1 MSVSGGH
8 LGLRSGIGLVVSNM
22 VGAGVFISAGFMAQ
36 DLTPGLIL
44 ISWVLGAIIALSG
57 ARAYA
62 TVATWVPRSGGEY
75 RYLSDLMHPSLGCL
89 AGWGSLL
96 VGFSAPIAVDALAA
110 GEFARTLG
118 SPLPPA
124 AFGAGIIIALGI
136 IHAVGRKASK
146 HGHNLLFVGNGLLL
160 AGFVITGLFFGTNT
174 WPTWVPAA
182 AATSTA
188 FPTEAFARGLFYI
201 AFAFSGWNAAIYAA
215 SEFRDPKRD
224 VPRALLIGCGLVAVL
239 YLAVNW
245 VFVANLAPDD
255 FKVVFGYD
263 ESKVTLGH
271 VILSRVLGPTGGFV
285 MSLLVLVAFVS
296 AASAMTIVGPRVYAT
311 MARDGYLPAFLR
323 VEEGTVPVRSIAL
336 QCGVAL
342 VILATNTLQ
351 QALANVGAIL
361 TLFAALVSAAIFR
374 RALSK
379 ERGLEKPDRLTLMA
393 AGVHLVS
400 SVFMLYFGIRNSPR
414 SLIWMA
420 VPLAA
425 GLTFWAIARPRNGRP
440 PQTAL

>member
-1 MSVSGGH
+1 MRASGGH

-44 ISWVLGAIIALSG
+44 ISWVLGALIAMSG

-75 RYLSDLMHPSLGCL
+75 RYLSDLLHPALGCL

-118 SPLPPA
+118 VPLSPA
-124 AFGAGIIIALGI
+124 VFGAGMIVVLGFV
-136 IHAVGRKASK
+136 HAMGRHASK
-146 HGHNLLFVGNGLLL
+146 HGHNLLFIGNGLLL
-160 AGFVITGLFFGTNT
+160 AGFVITGLFFGSNN
-174 WPTWVPAA
+174 WPTWVPATA
-182 AATSTA
+182 SASTT
-188 FPTEAFARGLFYI
+188 FPKEAFARGLFFI
-201 AFAFSGWNAAIYAA
+201 AFAFSGWNAATYAA

-245 VFVANLAPDD
+245 VFVANLTPND

-271 VILSRVLGPTGGFV
+271 VILSRILGSTGGFI

-296 AASAMTIVGPRVYAT
+296 AASAMTVVGPRVYAS
-311 MARDGYLPAFLR
+311 MAQDGYLPAFLR
-323 VEEGTVPVRSIAL
+323 VEEGTVPVKAIVL
-336 QCGVAL
+336 QCIVAL
-342 VILATNTLQ
+342 SILATHTLQ

-361 TLFAALVSAAIFR
+361 TLFAALVSVSIFR
-374 RALSK
+374 RALS
-379 ERGLEKPDRLTLMA
+379 RDAGLEKPNALTLA
-393 AGVHLVS
+393 AASIHVGS
-400 SVFMLYFGIRNSPR
+400 SVFMLYFGFKDSTRL
-414 SLIWMA
+414 LIWVGA
-420 VPLAA
+420 VLAA
-425 GLTFWAIARPRNGRP
+425 GLTFWAIVRPRKVDAP
-440 PQTAL
+440 AAT

>member
-1 MSVSGGH
+1 MRVSGGH
-8 LGLRSGIGLVVSNM
+8 LGLKSGIGLVVSNM

-44 ISWVLGAIIALSG
+44 ISWVLGAIIAMSG

-75 RYLSDLMHPSLGCL
+75 RYLSDLLHPSVGCL

-118 SPLPPA
+118 SPLSPA
-124 AFGAGIIIALGI
+124 MFGAVMIVILGT
-136 IHAVGRKASK
+136 IHAAGRQASK
-146 HGHNLLFVGNGLLL
+146 HGHNFLFIGNGLLL
-160 AGFVITGLFFGTNT
+160 AGFVITGLFFGSNT

-182 AATSTA
+182 ASSSSA
-188 FPTEAFARGLFYI
+188 FPKEAFARGLFFI

-215 SEFRDPKRD
+215 SEFREPKRD
-224 VPRALLIGCGLVAVL
+224 VPRAMLIGCGLVAVL

-245 VFVANLAPDD
+245 VFVANLTPDD

-263 ESKVTLGH
+263 QSKVTLGH
-271 VILSRVLGPTGGFV
+271 VILTRILGPTGGFI
-285 MSLLVLVAFVS
+285 MSLLVLVAFIS

-311 MARDGYLPAFLR
+311 MAEDGYLPAFLR
-323 VEEGTVPVRSIAL
+323 VEEGKVPARSIVL

-342 VILATNTLQ
+342 IILATHTLQ

-361 TLFAALVSAAIFR
+361 TLFAALVSVAIFR
-374 RALSK
+374 RALS
-379 ERGLEKPDRLTLMA
+379 RRSDVEKPSALTLVA
-393 AGVHLVS
+393 AGIHVSS
-400 SVFMLYFGIRNSPR
+400 SVFMLYFGFRDSTK
-414 SLIWMA
+414 LLVWVGA
-420 VPLAA
+420 VLAA
-425 GLTFWAIARPRNGRP
+425 GLTFWAIARPRNVVR
-440 PQTAL
+440 AS